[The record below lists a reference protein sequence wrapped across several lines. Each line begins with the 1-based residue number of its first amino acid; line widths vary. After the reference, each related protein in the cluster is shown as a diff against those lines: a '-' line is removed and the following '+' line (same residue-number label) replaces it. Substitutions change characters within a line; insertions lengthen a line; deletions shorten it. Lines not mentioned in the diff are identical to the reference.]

1 MYIVVV
7 GAGKVG
13 QYLVRTLLHQ
23 GHRVA
28 VVEKRSDICERLAE
42 QTSARVV
49 CGDGTDVS
57 VLDQA
62 GADRADVLAAVSG
75 FDEENLVVCLLAK
88 EFSNVPRTVARVN
101 NPRNERIFESLGI
114 DRAVSVT
121 TVMAHLIEETATLS
135 DVLTLHYLERGKVE
149 IVEVVLPEKSPVVGQ
164 NLLEVSQ
171 QLPEEVVFVSILRGG
186 HIIIPRGDTVFEA
199 EDAVLAVTEVGREPF
214 LRKVLLGT

>member
-13 QYLVRTLLHQ
+13 QQLVRTLLQQ
-23 GHRVA
+23 GHHVA
-28 VVEKRSDICERLAE
+28 VLEKRADVCARLAE
-42 QTSARVV
+42 ETSARVV

-57 VLDQA
+57 ALDQA

-88 EFSNVPRTVARVN
+88 EFFNVPRTVARVN
-101 NPRNERIFESLGI
+101 SPRNERIFESLGI

-121 TVMAHLIEETATLS
+121 TVIAHLIEETATLS

-149 IVEVVLPEKSPVVGQ
+149 IVEIVLPPTSPVLG
-164 NLLEVSQ
+164 LRLSEVSVR
-171 QLPEEVVFVSILRGG
+171 LPEGVVFVSILRNG
-186 HIIIPRGDTVFEA
+186 HVIIPRGDTVFEGG
-199 EDAVLAVTEVGREPF
+199 DAVLAVTEVGREPL
-214 LRKVLLGT
+214 LRKVLVEG

>member
-13 QYLVRTLLHQ
+13 QYLVRTLLQ
-23 GHRVA
+23 KGHHVA
-28 VVEKRSDICERLAE
+28 VVEKRGEVCERLAE
-42 QTSARVV
+42 ATAARVV

-57 VLDQA
+57 ALDQA
-62 GADRADVLAAVSG
+62 GAGRADVLAAVSG

-88 EFSNVPRTVARVN
+88 EFFNVPRTVARVN

-149 IVEVVLPEKSPVVGQ
+149 IVEVILSPASPVLGQ
-164 NLLEVSQ
+164 NLSEVAQ
-171 QLPEEVVFVSILRGG
+171 RLPEGVVFVSILRGG
-186 HIIIPRGDTVFEA
+186 HLIIPRGDTCFEA
-199 EDAVLAVTEVGREPF
+199 GDAVLAVAEVGREAL
-214 LRKVLLGT
+214 LRKVLVG